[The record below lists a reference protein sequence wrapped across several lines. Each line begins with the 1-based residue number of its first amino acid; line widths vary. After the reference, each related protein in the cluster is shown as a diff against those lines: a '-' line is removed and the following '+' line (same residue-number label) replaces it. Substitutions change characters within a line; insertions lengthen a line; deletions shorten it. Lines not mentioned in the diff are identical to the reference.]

1 MWQTFRRSDDT
12 DSRSS
17 LGALLHSTIYR
28 IIIVVWSL
36 WGFWHFLFPLGKPIS
51 LLGVIWAISLAVAAS
66 SLVSLLLLRHFPF
79 IVQLVWMITMLWLLT
94 LVAHIFRQPE
104 ALLFFPLFP
113 LLAIL
118 TLSWGA
124 ATLIQILII
133 TATIWLGAD
142 SGSNLLTANY
152 AGIVIFS
159 STVALGIGGIV
170 RHAIHYLIEWYIYS
184 YAQAQAKVREAQQ
197 HRAQLY
203 QLFQDLDRAYYRLD
217 RANAQLVAARAA
229 AEAVERFKTEFVTNV
244 SHELRTPLNLIV
256 GFTEMMTTSPE
267 SYDGVQLPGPYR
279 SDINTVNRSAQ
290 HLLELVDDVLDLARI
305 ETGRLSLTRE
315 RVNLEWLLND
325 TISIVRDYITAKGLE
340 LQLHVHDNIPDLW
353 IDRLRIRQVL
363 LNLLVNA
370 ARHTAQG
377 FIRIELQ
384 RVDDEVMIRIRDSGQ
399 GIAKEDIERIWEEF
413 RSTEQPYSEWHSGT
427 GLGLPISRKFV
438 ELHHGRIGVE
448 STLGQGTT
456 FWITLPYVQ
465 LAETELAQNGSL
477 AADRGRPSRYQP
489 VVQIGSPER
498 ILVVVHEDEHIAML
512 LRRYLNSF
520 QVLRTAGV
528 AEAVQ
533 LCEEVRAV
541 GIVLD
546 STVQVPNLPPD
557 LLVIQLPLPSL
568 RVAAQTMGVT
578 ALLVKPVSQNELF
591 RAIDQLPTSPQ
602 HALIVDDDPDIVRLF
617 QRMLRAYPTIKT
629 CVTAHNGE
637 EALQLMHKAKPDLVL
652 LDLVMPKVDGD
663 SFLHQMSKL
672 SDFATLPVILISA
685 KGQDHYQPNVTAA
698 IRISKVNGLELG
710 ETVRALGALLDALT
724 PGWEHL
730 GAKEPVLPAM
740 PVG

>member
-1 MWQTFRRSDDT
+1 MWQTLRRSNDP
-12 DSRSS
+12 DSISS
-17 LGALLHSTIYR
+17 LGALFHSAIYR

-51 LLGVIWAISLAVAAS
+51 LLGSIWSISLTIAAISLI
-66 SLVSLLLLRHFPF
+66 SLLLLRHFPF
-79 IVQLVWMITMLWLLT
+79 IVQLGWMITMLWLLA

-118 TLSWGA
+118 TLGWGA
-124 ATLIQILII
+124 AVLLQILLVI
-133 TATIWLGAD
+133 ATIWLCAD
-142 SGSNLLTANY
+142 SGSNLLTINY
-152 AGIVIFS
+152 AGMVIFS
-159 STVALGIGGIV
+159 SAVALGIGGIV
-170 RHAIHYLIEWYIYS
+170 LHTIHYLIEWYIYS
-184 YAQAQAKVREAQQ
+184 YARARTKVREAQQ

-217 RANAQLVAARAA
+217 RANAQLVAARSA

-325 TISIVRDYITAKGLE
+325 TVNIVRDYITAKGLE
-340 LQLHVHDNIPDLW
+340 LQLHIHDDIPDLW
-353 IDRLRIRQVL
+353 LDRLRIRQVL

-377 FIRIELQ
+377 FIRVELQ
-384 RVDDEVMIRIRDSGQ
+384 KVDDEVMIRIRDSGH
-399 GIAKEDIERIWEEF
+399 GIAKEDVERIWEEF

-456 FWITLPYVQ
+456 FWISLPCVQ
-465 LAETELAQNGSL
+465 LAEAEPTKDDSL
-477 AADRGRPSRYQP
+477 ATDRGRTSRYQP
-489 VVQIGSPER
+489 LVRLGSPER

-512 LRRYLNSF
+512 LRRYLGGF
-520 QVLRTAGV
+520 QVLRTAAV

-533 LCEEVRAV
+533 LCEEVRAI
-541 GIVLD
+541 GLILD
-546 STVQVPNLPPD
+546 SMAEMPNLPSD

-568 RVAAQTMGVT
+568 RVAAKTMGVT
-578 ALLVKPVSQNELF
+578 SLLVKPVSRNELF
-591 RAIDQLPTSPQ
+591 RAIDQLPHSPQ
-602 HALIVDDDPDIVRLF
+602 HVLIVDDDPDIVRLF
-617 QRMLRAYPTIKT
+617 RRMLYAYPTIKT
-629 CVTAHNGE
+629 CITAHNGE
-637 EALQLMHKAKPDLVL
+637 EALQLMHRAKPDLVL
-652 LDLVMPKVDGD
+652 LDLVMPKVDGE
-663 SFLHQMSKL
+663 SFLHQMSKFP
-672 SDFATLPVILISA
+672 DFATLPVILISA
-685 KGQDHYQPNVTAA
+685 KGQDHYRPNVSGP
-698 IRISKVNGLELG
+698 ICISKANGLELG
-710 ETVRALGALLDALT
+710 DIVRALDALLNAFT
-724 PGWEHL
+724 PGWQHL
-730 GAKEPVLPAM
+730 DAKEPARPATL
-740 PVG
+740 VG